1 MRFATLVLKLYLI
14 HHASLSLDDMLACL
28 EFQGFASI
36 IAHPFKQL
44 SRMQDCWVA
53 IMHSCPSQDSYPDLD
68 WLTSSDSPEFLFQLG
83 SLPRRNKSPL
93 RQFRYVE
100 DELLARQILH
110 KDDYRYPLD
119 RPTQDRTADGCRRK
133 YGGKGR

>member
-1 MRFATLVLKLYLI
+1 MRFATLVLELYLI

-28 EFQGFASI
+28 EFRGFASI

-44 SRMQDCWVA
+44 SRMQDCWVT
-53 IMHSCPSQDSYPDLD
+53 IMHSCLSQDSYPDLD

-83 SLPRRNKSPL
+83 SLPHRNKSPL

-110 KDDYRYPLD
+110 KDDYLYPLD

-133 YGGKGR
+133 YGGQGK